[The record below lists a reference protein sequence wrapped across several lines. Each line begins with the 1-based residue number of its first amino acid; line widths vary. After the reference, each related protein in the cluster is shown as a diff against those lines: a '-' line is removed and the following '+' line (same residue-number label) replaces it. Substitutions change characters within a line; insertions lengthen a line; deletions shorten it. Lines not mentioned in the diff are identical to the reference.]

1 MEAQRNHRPAS
12 NGDGRARLPGSSAA
26 ALTALLPALLLA
38 ALSAASSKA
47 RAADAVTF
55 DAPLNGWRHAGRD
68 AADYTQ
74 EVHYPAVAV
83 STRPGQPGSA
93 LIAGRIRGA
102 PKAANGAPAPAGQ
115 ADGVTGGVAT
125 LVVNGVAMPQRV
137 EEDGRFSRP
146 YAFSAGSN
154 GVELRTPQGS
164 AKRVQFY
171 EAYPGRARP
180 RLRVVLSWDSDGT
193 DLDLHV
199 VAPDGQHT
207 FYANR
212 VVADGGA
219 LDVDV
224 TTGYGPEI
232 YSNPT
237 PPAGTYLVYVNYYGS
252 GARRE
257 AITVAQVAVI
267 TDENTLDERQ
277 QVFRVP
283 MRKPGE
289 LTLVKSFVMR

>member
-1 MEAQRNHRPAS
+1 MQSETS
-12 NGDGRARLPGSSAA
+12 GDAATLAWRFTAA
-26 ALTALLPALLLA
+26 AFVTLLPAALA
-38 ALSAASSKA
+38 QAAGT
-47 RAADAVTF
+47 VEF
-55 DAPLNGWRHAGRD
+55 DAPRNGWRNAAGD
-68 AADYTQ
+68 SAAYTQ

-83 STRPGQPGSA
+83 STRPGQPASA
-93 LIAGRIRGA
+93 LIAGHIRGA
-102 PKAANGAPAPAGQ
+102 PKSGA
-115 ADGVTGGVAT
+115 VAT

-154 GVELRTPQGS
+154 STEMRLPDGS
-164 AKRVQFY
+164 AGRVQFY
-171 EAYPGRARP
+171 EAYQGRTRP
-180 RLRVVLSWDSDGT
+180 RLRVVLSWDSDAT

-199 VAPDGQHT
+199 VSPDGQHV

-212 VVADGGA
+212 VAQGGGA

-232 YSNPT
+232 YSHAA
-237 PPAGTYLVYVNYYGS
+237 PPAGAYLVYANYYGS
-252 GARRE
+252 GDRAQ
-257 AITVAQVAVI
+257 AVTVAQVAII
-267 TDENTLDERQ
+267 TDENTPNEKQ